1 MNERTYPQG
10 KEQWRNLPVT
20 LTEDRLKVGE
30 FQVMQRWEEPLMLA
44 MAKEAMREG
53 GDILEIGFGMGI
65 SAGMVMDLGPKSYT
79 VIEAHP
85 EVAARARRWGAGK
98 PVPVVVH
105 EGFFQ
110 DVAPKLT
117 ERFDGILFDP
127 YPISKDEWW
136 TFHLEFAP
144 TAKRLLRPGGTF
156 VYFTGQTSRFSEE
169 HSETLLELFDD
180 VHLFRV
186 NALEPPPDCD
196 YWDEEHMV
204 LASGRRGI
212 D

>member
-1 MNERTYPQG
+1 MSERIYPQG
-10 KEQWRNLPVT
+10 KEQWRNLPMK
-20 LTEDRLKVGE
+20 LTDDRLLVGE

-44 MAKEAMREG
+44 MAREAMRDG

-65 SAGMVMDLGPKSYT
+65 SAGMVMELGPKSYT

-85 EVAARARRWGAGK
+85 EVAARAREWGADQPA
-98 PVPVVVH
+98 PVTVH

-110 DVAPKLT
+110 DVAHELP
-117 ERFDGILFDP
+117 ERFDGVLFDP
-127 YPISKDEWW
+127 YPITKDEWW
-136 TFHLEFAP
+136 DFHLNFAP

-169 HSETLLELFDD
+169 HAETLLELFDD

-186 NALEPPPDCD
+186 NDLEPPEDCD
-196 YWDEEHMV
+196 YWDDDHMV
-204 LASGRRGI
+204 LASGRRAI